1 MSELIAKKVYSK
13 KIIERINRKNKLF
26 GAKKKYNTYD
36 ILSSHLFVTLFAFVL
51 LCAFKVNLFISLFIC
66 TFYFFLA
73 EVFFFDVRLKKRGKV
88 LEKDATFFFEILS
101 LTLESGSNLRSAIEL
116 TANNVNNNLAT
127 EFKKALEDMELG
139 KSLSESLNDLTTRI
153 PSENVDNIILNLMEA
168 NIYGSNMIESLNNQ
182 LDYLNDKILL
192 ETRGKINKMPV
203 KISIVSVLIFV
214 PLILLIILSPI
225 LITLIDK

>member
-36 ILSSHLFVTLFAFVL
+36 ILSSHLFVTLFDFVF

-116 TANNVNNNLAT
+116 TANNVNNDLAT

>member
-1 MSELIAKKVYSK
+1 MSELIVKKIYSK
-13 KIIERINRKNKLF
+13 KIIDRISRKNKLF
-26 GAKKKYNTYD
+26 GSKKKYNTYD
-36 ILSSHLFVTLFAFVL
+36 ILSSHLFVTIFTFIL
-51 LCAFKVNLFISLFIC
+51 LAAFKVNLFISLIIC

-88 LEKDATFFFEILS
+88 LEKDATFFFEILA

-116 TANNVNNNLAT
+116 TANNVDNDLAS

-139 KSLSESLNDLTTRI
+139 KSLSESLNDLTNRI

-214 PLILLIILSPI
+214 PLILLIILSPV

>member
-1 MSELIAKKVYSK
+1 M
-13 KIIERINRKNKLF
+13 
-26 GAKKKYNTYD
+26 
-36 ILSSHLFVTLFAFVL
+36 FVTLFAFVL

-116 TANNVNNNLAT
+116 TANNVNNDLAT